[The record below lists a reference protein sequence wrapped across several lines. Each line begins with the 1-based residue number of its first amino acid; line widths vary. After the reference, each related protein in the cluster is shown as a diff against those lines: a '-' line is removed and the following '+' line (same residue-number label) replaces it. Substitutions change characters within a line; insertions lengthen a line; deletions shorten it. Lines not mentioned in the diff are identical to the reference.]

1 MRDIAEVDRPREKLL
16 SKGAASLTDE
26 ELIAAIIGRGTRE
39 KDVMAV
45 AREIAAKLVP
55 GRPLTA
61 TDLGTIKGMGP
72 AKISQ
77 VLACFELSRRFFTKS
92 TLRITSPEQVPPF
105 VSDILND
112 KQEHFLCLM
121 LNGANEVIGRKEV
134 SIGLLN
140 HTLVHPREVF
150 ADAIE
155 KRAASVILVHNHPSG
170 SLDPSQQ
177 DIAITRQLS
186 ESGTVLGI
194 QVHDHVIV
202 TRQHYTSMRERGL
215 M

>member
-1 MRDIAEVDRPREKLL
+1 MRDIAEIDRPREKLIV
-16 SKGAASLTDE
+16 KGAASLRDE
-26 ELIAAIIGRGTRE
+26 ELIAAIIGSGARG
-39 KDVMAV
+39 KDVMVV
-45 AREIAAKLVP
+45 AREIAALLVP
-55 GRPLTA
+55 GKQPA
-61 TDLGTIKGMGP
+61 PQDLMSINGIGE
-72 AKISQ
+72 AKASQ
-77 VLACFELSRRFFTKS
+77 ILACFELSRRYLTKS
-92 TLRITSPEQVPPF
+92 LLRITSPEQVPPF
-105 VSDILND
+105 VCDILD
-112 KQEHFLCLM
+112 KKQEHFLCLM
-121 LNGANEVIGRKEV
+121 LNGANEVIGRKDV
-134 SIGLLN
+134 TVGLLN

-150 ADAIE
+150 AEAIE

-177 DIAITRQLS
+177 DIAITRQLA